1 MCLPVRHCLALAA
14 VVLTAL
20 AGGATA
26 VPGDSV
32 SRADGDPVETSTQW
46 GWE

>member
-20 AGGATA
+20 AAGATA
-26 VPGDSV
+26 VPGDSAP
-32 SRADGDPVETSTQW
+32 RAEGDPAPTSDQW